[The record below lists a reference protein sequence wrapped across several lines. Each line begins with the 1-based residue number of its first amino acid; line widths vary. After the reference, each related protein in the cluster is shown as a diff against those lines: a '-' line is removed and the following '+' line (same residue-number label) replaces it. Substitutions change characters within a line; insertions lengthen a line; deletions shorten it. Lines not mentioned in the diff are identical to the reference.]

1 LPFPC
6 RFRVG
11 ILRDPVALR
20 RFDRSSF
27 ESAQRTLLRDG
38 RWANARVWRVHLQ
51 GDWVVKDF
59 RPRTWWVRNTIGRL
73 FVRRELA
80 TLSRLQGVPGVPP
93 QPFRVDAHALAFGYI
108 EGETLGRVDAQRQ
121 TGRYFLALEQ
131 LLQAIHARGVVHL
144 DTRGTGNVL
153 MRSDG
158 SPGLIDFQS
167 ALSTRWMPASWRRFL
182 ENVDLTG
189 VYKKWMQRD
198 PASMGPERVALNDR
212 MTRWRRYWVL
222 RGYAGARKAHPKSPP
237 SDAA

>member
-1 LPFPC
+1 LS
-6 RFRVG
+6 
-11 ILRDPVALR
+11 

-27 ESAQRTLLRDG
+27 ESAQRTVLRDG
-38 RWANARVWRVHLQ
+38 RWANARVWRVQLQ
-51 GDWVVKDF
+51 GADWVVKDF
-59 RPRTWWVRNTIGRL
+59 RPRAWWVRNTIGRL

-80 TLSRLQGVPGVPP
+80 TLSRLQGVSGVPP

-108 EGETLGRVDAQRQ
+108 DGETLGRVDPQRQ
-121 TGRYFLALEQ
+121 TAPYFVALEH
-131 LLQAIHARGVVHL
+131 LLQSIHARGVVHL

-158 SPGLIDFQS
+158 TPGLIDFQS

-182 ENVDLTG
+182 EDVDLTG

-198 PASMGPERVALNDR
+198 PASMGPERMALNDR

-222 RGYAGARKAHPKSPP
+222 RGYAGARKTHPKSPP